1 VTNIPGILFVA
12 LLLGFPNLIRNPA
25 MPPPLAAHARS
36 GETLIAA
43 DAQDAGMPAQK
54 LDGTSWVLAGWG
66 GGSAPRLPVSG
77 TQVTAEFANGSITG
91 SAGCNRYQGTYRLSD
106 NRLTIEAPATTRKAC
121 PGNIMQQESQY
132 LAALQNAQRYQ
143 INPNGQL
150 RLFYGTGVFRRFM
163 VFNPQKMSDRPLLPS
178 VRGINF
184 DRVQLLPSETEP
196 DADLEAAIRD
206 VYRDYRNQN
215 SANPA
220 RYHYNRVDLNG
231 DRRPDV
237 LVYLTG
243 QYFCG
248 SGGCT
253 ILVFQSTGR
262 GYRAVGTIPTSRSPI
277 IITDNQTNSWKDLI
291 RPTSG
296 GGARLNYSWLRFQR
310 GEYREDEEVRSNST
324 ITGRAAIANP
334 LSETSGIVLRP
345 R

>member
-1 VTNIPGILFVA
+1 MSSPLVA
-12 LLLGFPNLIRNPA
+12 D
-25 MPPPLAAHARS
+25 AR
-36 GETLIAA
+36 ETLIA
-43 DAQDAGMPAQK
+43 DDPQNSGVPAQR

-77 TQVTAEFANGSITG
+77 TRITAEFADGNITG
-91 SAGCNRYQGTYRLSD
+91 SAGCNRYQGSYRISD
-106 NRLTIEAPATTRKAC
+106 SSLRIEAPATTRKAC

-132 LAALQNAQRYQ
+132 LAALQNTQRYQ
-143 INPNGQL
+143 INANGQL

-163 VFNPQKMSDRPLLPS
+163 VFNPQKTSDRPLLPV

-206 VYRDYRNQN
+206 VFRDYRDQGA
-215 SANPA
+215 SRPA
-220 RYHYNRVDLNG
+220 RYYYNRVDLNG

-237 LVYLTG
+237 IVYLTG

-262 GYRAVGTIPTSRSPI
+262 GYRPIGTIPTSRHPI
-277 IITDNQTNSWKDLI
+277 IITNSETNGWRDLV

-296 GGARLNYSWLRFQR
+296 GGASLNYSWLRFQR
-310 GEYREDEEVRSNST
+310 GEYRDDDDVRSNST

-334 LSETSGIVLRP
+334 LTETSGIVLRP